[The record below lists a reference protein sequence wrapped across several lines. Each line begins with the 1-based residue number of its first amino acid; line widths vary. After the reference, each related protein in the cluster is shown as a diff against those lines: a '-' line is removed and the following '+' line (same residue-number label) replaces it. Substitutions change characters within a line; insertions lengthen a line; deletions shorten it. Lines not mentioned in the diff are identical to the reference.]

1 MYFKLF
7 FISENSLKNYDFH
20 KWFHLG
26 HVTGTWQAIRKMSI
40 RNKWNPVGLWK
51 IFIWIFT
58 CENADIPYN
67 CLYGASLVFHL
78 CKRTWSHGIH
88 KVIHKWNFF
97 FGTEGNTYAKDLLLH
112 WTRQNGLGTT
122 RSKQNR
128 KKRFRS
134 KRERAHSRTH
144 QSVALWVFS

>member
-78 CKRTWSHGIH
+78 CKRTFPTGFTRWFTSETFFLELKGIH
-88 KVIHKWNFF
+88 TQKTFCF
-97 FGTEGNTYAKDLLLH
+97 TEHDKTVLEQLD
-112 WTRQNGLGTT
+112 
-122 RSKQNR
+122 QNR
-128 KKRFRS
+128 IEKNGF
-134 KRERAHSRTH
+134 
-144 QSVALWVFS
+144 ALSASELI